1 MVSMARG
8 EEESSDGH
16 SSTATM
22 PSVFRQ
28 AIGAIKDQTSIS
40 LAKFSTN
47 SSNLEVAI
55 LKATSHDEVPIDE
68 RHLADVL
75 LLSAS
80 SPSSAA
86 TCLQILS
93 RRISRTSNWV
103 VALKSLVVVFRL
115 LCNGGSQ
122 FIHEALAAGDSS
134 PRLLDLS
141 AFRDH
146 SAASSPWDYS
156 AFVRTFAVYLDARLE
171 SALLGKLSNLGRRPV
186 MPADVFANMRS
197 PLILGHIEHWQRL
210 LDRAVGT
217 RPTGPAKT
225 NRLVQIALYL
235 VVCETFSLYR
245 DISNGLS
252 MLLDNFFHLQPESRL
267 RTLRACMKA
276 RKQFEELDSLYDL
289 CKKMG
294 VGRMSEYPS
303 VQKISG
309 SLLKAL
315 EDFLE
320 NGAPNSLGTSP
331 ITKPKNA
338 PKLKQKLTDQQSDTT
353 GSGSAS
359 TISDGE
365 TSMSD
370 HQDWQIQATSTTTAT
385 SSSSSSSSSNGEICK
400 VKRRHLQYD
409 KPKTSNDS
417 SVMMTASVNP
427 VQGPRPS
434 WDNADQP
441 ESFHNPF
448 LHIDDD
454 KSLVMKSPTLLPPP
468 TFCWNKANKE
478 LVCEEKDGAQ
488 SSTSAAQ
495 GTDASM
501 RQQHMWMQQQ
511 QQQQSKPISNS
522 FSC

>member
-1 MVSMARG
+1 MARG
-8 EEESSDGH
+8 EGESSDGQ
-16 SSTATM
+16 SSAATM
-22 PSVFRQ
+22 SSVFRQ

-40 LAKFSTN
+40 LAKFSAG
-47 SSNLEVAI
+47 SSDIEVAI

-68 RHLADVL
+68 RNLADVL
-75 LLSAS
+75 LLSAA

-103 VALKSLVVVFRL
+103 VALKSLVIVFRL

-122 FIHEALAAGDSS
+122 FIHEALAAGASS
-134 PRLLDLS
+134 RRLLDLS

-171 SALLGKLSNLGRRPV
+171 SDLLGKLSNLGRRPF
-186 MPADVFANMRS
+186 MPADVFANMRT
-197 PLILGHIEHWQRL
+197 PLIFGHIEHWQRL

-225 NRLVQIALYL
+225 NRLVQIALFL
-235 VVCETFSLYR
+235 VVCETFSLYH

-267 RTLRACMKA
+267 QTLHACMKA
-276 RKQFEELDSLYDL
+276 RKQFEELDSFYDL
-289 CKKMG
+289 CKKIG
-294 VGRMSEYPS
+294 VGRMSEYPC
-303 VQKISG
+303 VQKISV

-320 NGAPNSLGTSP
+320 NAAPNSLGTSP
-331 ITKPKNA
+331 ITKPKN
-338 PKLKQKLTDQQSDTT
+338 PLKLKQMLKDQQSDMT
-353 GSGSAS
+353 GGGSTS
-359 TISDGE
+359 TGETISDGE
-365 TSMSD
+365 TAMSD
-370 HQDWQIQATSTTTAT
+370 HQDWQIQATST
-385 SSSSSSSSSNGEICK
+385 SSSSSSSNGEICM
-400 VKRRHLQYD
+400 VNRLHLLDD

-417 SVMMTASVNP
+417 SVTTASVNP
-427 VQGPRPS
+427 VQGPRPVMPSKSSLS
-434 WDNADQP
+434 WDNAGQP

-448 LHIDDD
+448 LHSDDD
-454 KSLVMKSPTLLPPP
+454 RGLVMKSPSPPTLLPPP
-468 TFCWNKANKE
+468 KFCGNKANKE

-488 SSTSAAQ
+488 PSTSAAQ

-511 QQQQSKPISNS
+511 SNSISNRL
-522 FSC
+522 SC